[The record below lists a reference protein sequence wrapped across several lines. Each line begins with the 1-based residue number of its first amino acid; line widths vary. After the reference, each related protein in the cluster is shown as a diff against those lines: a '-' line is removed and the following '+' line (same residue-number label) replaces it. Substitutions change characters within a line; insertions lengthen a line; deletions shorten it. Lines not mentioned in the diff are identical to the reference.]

1 MRRIAA
7 IKSKLVPVSAAQ
19 AARRFISSVS
29 LPQKKYKIQ
38 SLQVLHYIA
47 LFKTESN
54 HETAHGMKAVH
65 GVDSA

>member
-1 MRRIAA
+1 M
-7 IKSKLVPVSAAQ
+7 SAAQ

-38 SLQVLHYIA
+38 SLQILHYIA

-54 HETAHGMKAVH
+54 HETAYGMKAVH